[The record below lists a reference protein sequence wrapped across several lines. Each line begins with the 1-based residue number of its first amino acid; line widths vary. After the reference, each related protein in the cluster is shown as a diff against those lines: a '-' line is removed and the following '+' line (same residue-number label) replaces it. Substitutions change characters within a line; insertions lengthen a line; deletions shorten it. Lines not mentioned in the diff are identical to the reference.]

1 MFNFD
6 AQENTYS
13 LDSAT
18 PFFEYKVEALKAI
31 QYGLSACHLYV
42 LKCNLNEKSSDLTVM
57 MDNLKQLSKL
67 TSELPKVIAT
77 ESHAQFVKK
86 PTIAILGHFEKLD
99 DIQEQFK
106 ADNENR
112 TPKTPVERVL
122 EMHNNAIQDFR
133 IPAHTTLHTAKF
145 APVAMQNLSV
155 ILDCQYMYAM
165 AVQDKVAP
173 LVGRGL
179 IAYTQLDFEIS
190 EEELMLDIYRQKFD
204 FISRNLNQITAT
216 IEAVIRL
223 TNYVN
228 QDQLTDK
235 DTSKMLA
242 DVSYC
247 FTQAEM
253 SDTANFASLL
263 MI

>member
-13 LDSAT
+13 LDATT

-31 QYGLSACHLYV
+31 QFGLSACHLYV

-57 MDNLKQLSKL
+57 FDKLKQLSKL
-67 TSELPKVIAT
+67 TAELPKIIAT
-77 ESHAQFVKK
+77 ESHAHFVKK
-86 PTIAILGHFEKLD
+86 PSIAILSHFEQLD

-106 ADNENR
+106 ADSEKR
-112 TPKTPVERVL
+112 AVRSSVERVL
-122 EMHNNAIQDFR
+122 EMHNNAIQDFK
-133 IPAHTTLHTAKF
+133 IPAHTTLNTSKF
-145 APVAMQNLSV
+145 APVAMQNLST
-155 ILDCQYMYAM
+155 ILDCLYMYAM
-165 AVQDKVAP
+165 AVQDKVTP

-204 FISRNLNQITAT
+204 FIARNLNQVVST

-228 QDQLTDK
+228 QENITEQ

-247 FTQAEM
+247 FVQAEM
-253 SDTANFASLL
+253 SDSANFASLL